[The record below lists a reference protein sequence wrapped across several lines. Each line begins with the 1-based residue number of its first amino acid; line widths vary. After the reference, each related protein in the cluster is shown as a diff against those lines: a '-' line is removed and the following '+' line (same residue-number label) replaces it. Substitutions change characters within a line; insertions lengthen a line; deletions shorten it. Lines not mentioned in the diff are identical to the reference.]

1 MMPLT
6 IWSILEDS
14 FTLILPTPSLLRSG
28 KLNFP
33 LIHSRCVSLFLPHRP
48 HYHLLTAPTSPTRLP
63 LPRPFTLL
71 LFPPL
76 HLCYHLFYSKHNLSL
91 SPPGSARSQS
101 PHFSSSTR
109 SRLRPLHTPP
119 LIPEPPVTP
128 PPSSWLLIRRFKFY
142 CNTICLSINCS
153 FYWLRDNIDTWASKW
168 SSHHWATWACYKRI
182 KIQIFLESPAV
193 FVHNATSADFL
204 YHCDSS
210 ERK

>member
-1 MMPLT
+1 MPLT

-91 SPPGSARSQS
+91 SPPGPATSQS
-101 PHFSSSTR
+101 PTS
-109 SRLRPLHTPP
+109 LPRPDRACIPP
-119 LIPEPPVTP
+119 TSPLLSQSPLLPSP
-128 PPSSWLLIRRFKFY
+128 PPSCFLISRFIFY
-142 CNTICLSINCS
+142 CNRVCLIIKCN
-153 FYWLRDNIDTWASKW
+153 FYWLRKKNDTLPD
-168 SSHHWATWACYKRI
+168 SSHHWACYKKI
-182 KIQIFLESPAV
+182 KIRIFLELL
-193 FVHNATSADFL
+193 HL
-204 YHCDSS
+204 
-210 ERK
+210 

>member
-1 MMPLT
+1 MPLT

-91 SPPGSARSQS
+91 SPPGPATSQS
-101 PHFSSSTR
+101 PTSPP
-109 SRLRPLHTPP
+109 RPDRACIPP
-119 LIPEPPVTP
+119 TSPLLSQSPLLPSP
-128 PPSSWLLIRRFKFY
+128 PPSCFLISRFIFY
-142 CNTICLSINCS
+142 CNRVCLI
-153 FYWLRDNIDTWASKW
+153 
-168 SSHHWATWACYKRI
+168 I
-182 KIQIFLESPAV
+182 KC
-193 FVHNATSADFL
+193 N
-204 YHCDSS
+204 YY
-210 ERK
+210 